1 MLNIGDKIDS
11 ISLFS
16 YLRGNT
22 THNKTKREHTMKKT
36 FYSLFTLSIMIGI
49 AACGTSKPAENS
61 NTILAESKAPFGA
74 PEFDKFN
81 IEDYKEA
88 FDIAFE
94 EKRADIKAIL
104 ENEEEPTFA
113 NTIDALELS
122 GKTLDKVSSIFFNL
136 NESENTPQMTE
147 IEEYVLPKLT
157 ELNGYIYMNDT
168 LFNRIRSIYDRKETL
183 NLDEEQMIVLDNY
196 YRSFVRG
203 GALLNEEEKATLLDI
218 DTRIGLAQIKFSSNL
233 LADNKAFKLV
243 ITDKADLGGL
253 PQSVIEAAASKDGKS
268 WTFTLDKP
276 SCIPFLQYA
285 DNRAL
290 REKIYK
296 AYYGRGDNG
305 DSNDNKAII
314 REILQLRQQKA
325 KLLGFDSFAHFVL
338 DEKMAKTPEAALAL
352 LEKIW
357 EPAVKR
363 AAEERAELQKI
374 ADSEGAG
381 IKIEGWDWFYYTE
394 KLRKA
399 KYALND
405 ETITP
410 YFKLENV
417 LQGAFDCATRL
428 YGVQF
433 VKRDDIPVYH
443 PEVSTY
449 EVLDRDGKHLSIF
462 YTDFFPR
469 DTKRQ
474 GAWMTNFVNQRN
486 IGGEEIRPMVVNVCN
501 FTAPQGDT
509 PALLNIDETRTLFHE
524 FGHALH
530 GMLTQAH
537 YPSVSGTNV
546 KHDFVE
552 LFSQVNEKWAIHPE
566 VMPTFAKHYKTGEAI
581 PTELI
586 EKMQKSAYFNLG
598 FETTE
603 LVAAALLDMRMHLI
617 EDYSNFDCNEFE
629 KELRRELGFIP
640 EIEYRYRSTN
650 FAHVFGGGYAVGY
663 YAYLWAEVLDCDA
676 FELFKEKGV
685 FDPETAAAFKNLI
698 EMGGSKDP
706 MREYRKFRGADANPD
721 ALLRARG
728 LI

>member
-1 MLNIGDKIDS
+1 M
-11 ISLFS
+11 
-16 YLRGNT
+16 
-22 THNKTKREHTMKKT
+22 KRI
-36 FYSLFTLSIMIGI
+36 FYSIFTLSVMLTQF
-49 AACGTSKPAENS
+49 ACTSQKKEESNS
-61 NTILAESKAPFGA
+61 ILKESNAPFGA
-74 PEFDKFN
+74 PEFDKFK

-88 FDIAFE
+88 FDRGFE
-94 EKRADIKAIL
+94 EKRADIKAII
-104 ENEEEPTFA
+104 ENSDAPTYA
-113 NTIDALELS
+113 NTIDALEMS
-122 GKTLDKVSSIFFNL
+122 GRTLDKVGAIFFNL

-147 IEEYVLPKLT
+147 IEEYVVPKMT
-157 ELNGYIYMNDT
+157 ELSGYIFMNDT
-168 LFNRIRSIYDRKETL
+168 LFNRIRAIYDAKESLGL
-183 NLDEEQMIVLDNY
+183 NEEQSIVLENY
-196 YRSFVRG
+196 YQGFVRG
-203 GALLNEEEKATLLDI
+203 GALLNAEDKAKLLDI
-218 DTRIGLAQIKFSSNL
+218 DTRIGLAQIKFSTNL
-233 LADNKAFKLV
+233 LADNKAFKLE
-243 ITDKADLGGL
+243 ITDKADLAGL
-253 PQSVIEAAASKDGKS
+253 PQSVIDAAASEDGKS
-268 WTFTLDKP
+268 WVFTLDKP

-290 REKIYK
+290 REKVYK
-296 AYYGRGDNG
+296 AYYGRGDNNNE
-305 DSNDNKAII
+305 NDNKAII
-314 REILQLRQQKA
+314 KEILQLRQQKA
-325 KLLGFDSFAHFVL
+325 KLLGFESFAHFVL
-338 DEKMAKTPEAALAL
+338 DEKMAKTPEAALDL
-352 LEKIW
+352 LNKIW

-363 AAEERAELQKI
+363 AAEEKAELQKI
-374 ADSEGAG
+374 ADREGAG

-394 KLRKA
+394 KLRKE

-417 LQGAFDCATRL
+417 LQGAFDCATKL
-428 YGVQF
+428 YGVKF
-433 VKRDDIPVYH
+433 VKRTDIPVYH

-449 EVLDRDGKHLSIF
+449 EVLDSEGNHLSIF

-486 IGGEEIRPMVVNVCN
+486 ICGENIRPMVVNVCN
-501 FTAPQGDT
+501 FTTPQGDV

-530 GMLTQAH
+530 GMLTQTH

-552 LFSQVNEKWAIHPE
+552 LFSQVNEKWSIHPE
-566 VMPTFAKHYKTGEAI
+566 VLPTYAKHYKTGEAI
-581 PTELI
+581 PDSLI
-586 EKMQKSAYFNLG
+586 AKMQKSAHFNLG

-603 LVAAALLDMRMHLI
+603 LVAAALLDMKMHLI
-617 EDYSNFDCNEFE
+617 EDYSNFDCNEYE
-629 KELRRELGFIP
+629 KVLRKELGFID

-676 FELFKEKGV
+676 FELFLEKGV
-685 FDPETAAAFKNLI
+685 FDPATAAAFKKLV

-706 MREYRKFRGADANPD
+706 MREYREFRGADPNPD

>member
-1 MLNIGDKIDS
+1 M
-11 ISLFS
+11 
-16 YLRGNT
+16 T
-22 THNKTKREHTMKKT
+22 
-36 FYSLFTLSIMIGI
+36 GI
-49 AACGTSKPAENS
+49 AACTSGTTAENK
-61 NTILAESKAPFGA
+61 NTILAQSEAPFGA
-74 PEFDKFN
+74 PEFDKFK

-88 FDIAFE
+88 FDIALAE
-94 EKRADIKAIL
+94 NRADIKAIIL
-104 ENEEEPTFA
+104 NSEEPTFA

-122 GKTLDKVSSIFFNL
+122 GRTLDKVSSIFFNL

-147 IEEYVLPKLT
+147 IEEYVVPKLT
-157 ELNGYIYMNDT
+157 ELSGYIYMNDT
-168 LFNRIRSIYDRKETL
+168 LFNRIRSIYDKKETL
-183 NLDEEQMIVLDNY
+183 GLNEEQMIVLDNY
-196 YRSFVRG
+196 YQSFVRG
-203 GALLNEEEKATLLDI
+203 GALLSEEDKATLLDI
-218 DTRIGLAQIKFSSNL
+218 DTKIGLAQIKFSSNL
-233 LADNKAFKLV
+233 LADNKEFKLV
-243 ITDKADLGGL
+243 ITDKADLSGL
-253 PQSVIEAAASKDGKS
+253 PQSVIDAAANEDGNS

-296 AYYGRGDNG
+296 AYYGRGDNNNG
-305 DSNDNKAII
+305 NDNKAII
-314 REILQLRQQKA
+314 KEILCLRQQKA
-325 KLLGFDSFAHFVL
+325 KLLGFESFAHFVL
-338 DEKMAKTPEAALAL
+338 DEKMAKTPEAALDL
-352 LEKIW
+352 LQKIW
-357 EPAVKR
+357 KPAVKR
-363 AAEERAELQKI
+363 ATQERAELQKI

-399 KYALND
+399 KYSLND
-405 ETITP
+405 EAITP

-449 EVLDRDGKHLSIF
+449 EVLDSEGKHLSIF

-530 GMLTQAH
+530 GMLTQTH

-566 VMPTFAKHYKTGEAI
+566 VMPTFAKHYKTGEPI
-581 PTELI
+581 PAELI
-586 EKMQKSAYFNLG
+586 EKMQESAYFNLG

-603 LVAAALLDMRMHLI
+603 LVAAALLDMKMHLI
-617 EDYSNFDCNEFE
+617 EDYSNFNCNEFE
-629 KELRRELGFIP
+629 NELRQELGFIP

>member
-1 MLNIGDKIDS
+1 M
-11 ISLFS
+11 
-16 YLRGNT
+16 
-22 THNKTKREHTMKKT
+22 KRI
-36 FYSLFTLSIMIGI
+36 FYSIFTLSIMLTQF
-49 AACGTSKPAENS
+49 ACTSQKKEESNS
-61 NTILAESKAPFGA
+61 ILKESNAPFGA
-74 PEFDKFN
+74 PEFDKFK

-88 FDIAFE
+88 FDRGFE
-94 EKRADIKAIL
+94 EKRADIKAII
-104 ENEEEPTFA
+104 ENSDAPTYA
-113 NTIDALELS
+113 NTIDALEMS
-122 GKTLDKVSSIFFNL
+122 GRTLDKVGAIFFNL

-147 IEEYVLPKLT
+147 IEEYVVPKMT
-157 ELNGYIYMNDT
+157 ELSGYIFMNDT
-168 LFNRIRSIYDRKETL
+168 LFNRIRAIYDAKESLGL
-183 NLDEEQMIVLDNY
+183 NEEQSIVLENY
-196 YRSFVRG
+196 YQGFVRG
-203 GALLNEEEKATLLDI
+203 GALLNAEDKAKLLDI
-218 DTRIGLAQIKFSSNL
+218 DTRIGLAQIKFSTNL
-233 LADNKAFKLV
+233 LADNKAFKLE
-243 ITDKADLGGL
+243 ITDKADLAGL
-253 PQSVIEAAASKDGKS
+253 PQSVIDAAASEDGKS
-268 WTFTLDKP
+268 WVFTLDKP

-290 REKIYK
+290 REKVYK
-296 AYYGRGDNG
+296 AYYGRGDNNNE
-305 DSNDNKAII
+305 NDNKAII
-314 REILQLRQQKA
+314 KEILQLRQQKA
-325 KLLGFDSFAHFVL
+325 KLLGFESFAHFVL
-338 DEKMAKTPEAALAL
+338 DEKMAKTPEAALDL
-352 LEKIW
+352 LNKIW

-363 AAEERAELQKI
+363 AAEEKAELQKI
-374 ADSEGAG
+374 ADREGAG

-394 KLRKA
+394 KLRKE

-405 ETITP
+405 EAITP

-417 LQGAFDCATRL
+417 LQGAFDCATKL
-428 YGVQF
+428 YGVKF
-433 VKRDDIPVYH
+433 VKRTDIPVYH

-449 EVLDRDGKHLSIF
+449 EVLDSEGNHLSIF

-486 IGGEEIRPMVVNVCN
+486 ICGENIRPMVVNVCN
-501 FTAPQGDT
+501 FTTPQGDV

-530 GMLTQAH
+530 GMLTQTH

-552 LFSQVNEKWAIHPE
+552 LFSQVNEKWSIHPE
-566 VMPTFAKHYKTGEAI
+566 VLPTYAKHYKTGETI
-581 PTELI
+581 PDSLI
-586 EKMQKSAYFNLG
+586 AKMQKSAHFNLG

-603 LVAAALLDMRMHLI
+603 LVAAALLDMKMHLI
-617 EDYSNFDCNEFE
+617 EDYSNFDCNEYE
-629 KELRRELGFIP
+629 KVLRKELGFIN

-676 FELFKEKGV
+676 FELFLEKGV
-685 FDPETAAAFKNLI
+685 FDPATAAAFKRLV

-706 MREYRKFRGADANPD
+706 MREYREFRGADPNPD

>member
-1 MLNIGDKIDS
+1 MRKI
-11 ISLFS
+11 
-16 YLRGNT
+16 
-22 THNKTKREHTMKKT
+22 
-36 FYSLFTLSIMIGI
+36 FYSFITLSVMLTQF
-49 AACGTSKPAENS
+49 ACTSQKKEESNS
-61 NTILAESKAPFGA
+61 ILKESNAPFGA
-74 PEFDKFN
+74 PEFDKFK

-88 FDIAFE
+88 FDRGFE
-94 EKRADIKAIL
+94 EKRADIKAII
-104 ENEEEPTFA
+104 ENSDAPTYA
-113 NTIDALELS
+113 NTIDALEMS
-122 GKTLDKVSSIFFNL
+122 GRTLDKVGAIFFNL

-147 IEEYVLPKLT
+147 IEEYVVPKMT
-157 ELNGYIYMNDT
+157 ELSGYIFMNDT
-168 LFNRIRSIYDRKETL
+168 LFNRIRAIYDVKESLGL
-183 NLDEEQMIVLDNY
+183 NEEQSIVLENY
-196 YRSFVRG
+196 YQGFVRG
-203 GALLNEEEKATLLDI
+203 GALLNAEDKAKLLDI
-218 DTRIGLAQIKFSSNL
+218 DTRIGLAQIKFSTNL
-233 LADNKAFKLV
+233 LADNKAFKLE
-243 ITDKADLGGL
+243 ITDKADLAGL
-253 PQSVIEAAASKDGKS
+253 PQSVIDAAASEDGKS
-268 WTFTLDKP
+268 WVFTLDKP

-290 REKIYK
+290 REKVYK
-296 AYYGRGDNG
+296 AYYGRGDNNNE
-305 DSNDNKAII
+305 NDNKAII
-314 REILQLRQQKA
+314 KEILQLRQQKA
-325 KLLGFDSFAHFVL
+325 KLLGFESFAHFVL
-338 DEKMAKTPEAALAL
+338 DEKMAKTPEAALDL
-352 LEKIW
+352 LNKIW

-363 AAEERAELQKI
+363 AAEEKAELQKI
-374 ADSEGAG
+374 ADREGAG

-394 KLRKA
+394 KLRKE

-417 LQGAFDCATRL
+417 LQGAFDCATKL
-428 YGVQF
+428 YGVKF
-433 VKRDDIPVYH
+433 VKRTDIPVYH

-449 EVLDRDGKHLSIF
+449 EVLDSEGNHLSIF

-486 IGGEEIRPMVVNVCN
+486 ICGENIRPMVVNVCN
-501 FTAPQGDT
+501 FTTPQGDV

-530 GMLTQAH
+530 GMLTQTH

-552 LFSQVNEKWAIHPE
+552 LFSQVNEKWSIHPE
-566 VMPTFAKHYKTGEAI
+566 VLPTYAKHYKTGEAI
-581 PTELI
+581 PDSLI
-586 EKMQKSAYFNLG
+586 AKMQKSAHFNLG

-603 LVAAALLDMRMHLI
+603 LVAAALLDMKMHLI
-617 EDYSNFDCNEFE
+617 EDYSNFDCNEYE
-629 KELRRELGFIP
+629 KVLRKELGFIN

-676 FELFKEKGV
+676 FELFLEKGV
-685 FDPETAAAFKNLI
+685 FDPATAAAFKRLV

-706 MREYRKFRGADANPD
+706 MREYREFRGADPNPD

>member
-1 MLNIGDKIDS
+1 MRKI
-11 ISLFS
+11 
-16 YLRGNT
+16 
-22 THNKTKREHTMKKT
+22 
-36 FYSLFTLSIMIGI
+36 FYSIFTLSIMLTQF
-49 AACGTSKPAENS
+49 ACTSQKKEESNS
-61 NTILAESKAPFGA
+61 ILKESNAPFGA
-74 PEFDKFN
+74 PEFDKFK

-88 FDIAFE
+88 FDRGFE
-94 EKRADIKAIL
+94 EKRADIKAII
-104 ENEEEPTFA
+104 ENSDAPTYA
-113 NTIDALELS
+113 NTIDALEMS
-122 GKTLDKVSSIFFNL
+122 GRTLDKVGAIFFNL

-147 IEEYVLPKLT
+147 IEEYVVPKMT
-157 ELNGYIYMNDT
+157 ELSGYIFMNDT
-168 LFNRIRSIYDRKETL
+168 LFNRIRAIYDVKESLGL
-183 NLDEEQMIVLDNY
+183 NEEQSIVLENY
-196 YRSFVRG
+196 YQGFVRG
-203 GALLNEEEKATLLDI
+203 GALLNAEDKAKLLDI
-218 DTRIGLAQIKFSSNL
+218 DTRIGLAQIKFSTNL
-233 LADNKAFKLV
+233 LADNKAFKLE
-243 ITDKADLGGL
+243 ITDKADLAGL
-253 PQSVIEAAASKDGKS
+253 PQSVIDAAASEDGKS
-268 WTFTLDKP
+268 WVFTLDKP

-290 REKIYK
+290 REKVYK
-296 AYYGRGDNG
+296 AYYGRGDNNNE
-305 DSNDNKAII
+305 NDNKAII
-314 REILQLRQQKA
+314 KEILQLRQQKA
-325 KLLGFDSFAHFVL
+325 KLLGFESFAHFVL
-338 DEKMAKTPEAALAL
+338 DEKMAKTPEAALDL
-352 LEKIW
+352 LNKIW

-363 AAEERAELQKI
+363 AAEEKAELQKI
-374 ADSEGAG
+374 ADREGAG

-394 KLRKA
+394 KLRKE

-417 LQGAFDCATRL
+417 LQGAFDCATKL
-428 YGVQF
+428 YGVKF
-433 VKRDDIPVYH
+433 VKRTDIPVYH

-449 EVLDRDGKHLSIF
+449 EVLDSEGNHLSIF

-486 IGGEEIRPMVVNVCN
+486 ICGENIRPMVVNVCN
-501 FTAPQGDT
+501 FTTPQGDV

-530 GMLTQAH
+530 GMLTQTH

-552 LFSQVNEKWAIHPE
+552 LFSQVNEKWSIHPE
-566 VMPTFAKHYKTGEAI
+566 VLPTYAKHYKTGEAI
-581 PTELI
+581 PDSLI
-586 EKMQKSAYFNLG
+586 AKMQKSAHFNLG

-603 LVAAALLDMRMHLI
+603 LVAAALLDMKMHLI
-617 EDYSNFDCNEFE
+617 EDYSNFDCNEYE
-629 KELRRELGFIP
+629 KVLRKELGFIN

-676 FELFKEKGV
+676 FELFLEKGV
-685 FDPETAAAFKNLI
+685 FAPATAAAFKRLV

-706 MREYRKFRGADANPD
+706 MREYREFRGADPNPD

>member
-1 MLNIGDKIDS
+1 MRKI
-11 ISLFS
+11 
-16 YLRGNT
+16 
-22 THNKTKREHTMKKT
+22 
-36 FYSLFTLSIMIGI
+36 FYSFITLSVMLTQF
-49 AACGTSKPAENS
+49 ACTSQKKEESNS
-61 NTILAESKAPFGA
+61 ILKESNAPFGA
-74 PEFDKFN
+74 PEFDKFK

-88 FDIAFE
+88 FDRGFE
-94 EKRADIKAIL
+94 EKRADIKAII
-104 ENEEEPTFA
+104 ENSDAPTYA
-113 NTIDALELS
+113 NTIDALEMS
-122 GKTLDKVSSIFFNL
+122 GRTLDKVGAIFFNL

-147 IEEYVLPKLT
+147 IEEYVVPKMT
-157 ELNGYIYMNDT
+157 ELSGYIFMNDT
-168 LFNRIRSIYDRKETL
+168 LFNRIRAIYDAKETL
-183 NLDEEQMIVLDNY
+183 GLNEEQSIVLENY
-196 YRSFVRG
+196 YQGFVRG
-203 GALLNEEEKATLLDI
+203 GALLNAEDKAKLLDI
-218 DTRIGLAQIKFSSNL
+218 DTRIGLAQIKFSTNL
-233 LADNKAFKLV
+233 LADNKAFKLE
-243 ITDKADLGGL
+243 ITDKADLAGL
-253 PQSVIEAAASKDGKS
+253 PQSVIDAAASEDGKS
-268 WTFTLDKP
+268 WVFTLDKP

-290 REKIYK
+290 REKVYK
-296 AYYGRGDNG
+296 AYYGRGDNNNE
-305 DSNDNKAII
+305 NDNKAII
-314 REILQLRQQKA
+314 KEILQLRQQKA
-325 KLLGFDSFAHFVL
+325 KLLGFESFAHFVL
-338 DEKMAKTPEAALAL
+338 DEKMAKTPEAALDL
-352 LEKIW
+352 LNKIW

-363 AAEERAELQKI
+363 AAEEKAELQKI
-374 ADSEGAG
+374 ADREGAG

-394 KLRKA
+394 KLRKE

-417 LQGAFDCATRL
+417 LQGAFDCATKL
-428 YGVQF
+428 YGVKF
-433 VKRDDIPVYH
+433 VKRTDIPVYH

-449 EVLDRDGKHLSIF
+449 EVLDSEGNHLSIF

-486 IGGEEIRPMVVNVCN
+486 ICGENIRPMVVNVCN
-501 FTAPQGDT
+501 FTTPQGDV

-530 GMLTQAH
+530 GMLTQTH

-552 LFSQVNEKWAIHPE
+552 LFSQVNEKWSVHPE
-566 VMPTFAKHYKTGEAI
+566 VLPTYAKHYKTGEAI
-581 PTELI
+581 PDSLI
-586 EKMQKSAYFNLG
+586 AKMQKSAHFNLG

-603 LVAAALLDMRMHLI
+603 LVAAALLDMKMHLI
-617 EDYSNFDCNEFE
+617 EDYSNFDCNEYE
-629 KELRRELGFIP
+629 KVLRKELGFID

-676 FELFKEKGV
+676 FELFLEKGV
-685 FDPETAAAFKNLI
+685 FDPATAAAFKKLV

-706 MREYRKFRGADANPD
+706 MREYREFRGADPNPD

>member
-1 MLNIGDKIDS
+1 MLTQFACTSQKKEESNS
-11 ISLFS
+11 IL
-16 YLRGNT
+16 
-22 THNKTKREHTMKKT
+22 KE
-36 FYSLFTLSIMIGI
+36 
-49 AACGTSKPAENS
+49 S
-61 NTILAESKAPFGA
+61 NAPFGA
-74 PEFDKFN
+74 PEFDKFK

-88 FDIAFE
+88 FDRGFE
-94 EKRADIKAIL
+94 EKRADIKAII
-104 ENEEEPTFA
+104 ENSDAPTYA
-113 NTIDALELS
+113 NTIDALEMS
-122 GKTLDKVSSIFFNL
+122 GRTLDKVGAIFFNL

-147 IEEYVLPKLT
+147 IEEYVVPKMT
-157 ELNGYIYMNDT
+157 ELSGYIFMNDT
-168 LFNRIRSIYDRKETL
+168 LFNRIRAIYDAKESLGL
-183 NLDEEQMIVLDNY
+183 NEEQSIVLENY
-196 YRSFVRG
+196 YQGFVRG
-203 GALLNEEEKATLLDI
+203 GALLNAEDKAKLLDI
-218 DTRIGLAQIKFSSNL
+218 DTRIGLAQIKFSTNL
-233 LADNKAFKLV
+233 LADNKAFKLE
-243 ITDKADLGGL
+243 ITDKADLAGL
-253 PQSVIEAAASKDGKS
+253 PQSVIDAAASDDGKS
-268 WTFTLDKP
+268 WVFTLDKP

-290 REKIYK
+290 REKVYK
-296 AYYGRGDNG
+296 AYYGRGDNNNE
-305 DSNDNKAII
+305 NDNKAII
-314 REILQLRQQKA
+314 KEILQLRQQKA
-325 KLLGFDSFAHFVL
+325 KLLGFESFAHFVL
-338 DEKMAKTPEAALAL
+338 DEKMAKTPEAALDL
-352 LEKIW
+352 LNKIW

-363 AAEERAELQKI
+363 AAEEKAELQKI
-374 ADSEGAG
+374 ADREGAG

-394 KLRKA
+394 KLRKE

-417 LQGAFDCATRL
+417 LQGAFDCATKL
-428 YGVQF
+428 YGVKF
-433 VKRDDIPVYH
+433 VKRTDIPVYH

-449 EVLDRDGKHLSIF
+449 EVLDSEGNHLSIF

-486 IGGEEIRPMVVNVCN
+486 ICGENIRPMVVNVCN
-501 FTAPQGDT
+501 FTTPQGDV

-530 GMLTQAH
+530 GMLTQTH

-552 LFSQVNEKWAIHPE
+552 LFSQVNEKWSIHPE
-566 VMPTFAKHYKTGEAI
+566 VLPTYAKHYKTGEAI
-581 PTELI
+581 PDSLI
-586 EKMQKSAYFNLG
+586 AKMQKSAHFNLG

-603 LVAAALLDMRMHLI
+603 LVAAALLDMKMHLI
-617 EDYSNFDCNEFE
+617 EDYSNFDCNEYE
-629 KELRRELGFIP
+629 KVLRKELGFIN

-676 FELFKEKGV
+676 FELFLEKGV
-685 FDPETAAAFKNLI
+685 FDPATAAAFKRLV

-706 MREYRKFRGADANPD
+706 MREYREFRGADPNPD

>member
-1 MLNIGDKIDS
+1 MRKI
-11 ISLFS
+11 
-16 YLRGNT
+16 
-22 THNKTKREHTMKKT
+22 
-36 FYSLFTLSIMIGI
+36 FYSFITLSVMLTQF
-49 AACGTSKPAENS
+49 ACTSQKKEESNS
-61 NTILAESKAPFGA
+61 ILKESNAPFGA
-74 PEFDKFN
+74 PEFDKFK

-88 FDIAFE
+88 FDRGFE
-94 EKRADIKAIL
+94 EKRADIKAII
-104 ENEEEPTFA
+104 ENSDAPTYA
-113 NTIDALELS
+113 NTIDALEMS
-122 GKTLDKVSSIFFNL
+122 GRTLDKVGAIFFNL

-147 IEEYVLPKLT
+147 IEEYVVPKMT
-157 ELNGYIYMNDT
+157 ELSGYIFMNDT
-168 LFNRIRSIYDRKETL
+168 LFNRIRAIYDAKESLGL
-183 NLDEEQMIVLDNY
+183 NEEQSIVLENY
-196 YRSFVRG
+196 YQGFVRG
-203 GALLNEEEKATLLDI
+203 GALLNAEEKAKLLDI
-218 DTRIGLAQIKFSSNL
+218 DTRIGLAQIKFSTNL
-233 LADNKAFKLV
+233 LADNKAFKLE
-243 ITDKADLGGL
+243 ITDKADLAGL
-253 PQSVIEAAASKDGKS
+253 PQSVIDAAASEDGKS
-268 WTFTLDKP
+268 WVFTLDKP

-290 REKIYK
+290 REKVYK
-296 AYYGRGDNG
+296 AYYGRGDNNNE
-305 DSNDNKAII
+305 NDNKAII
-314 REILQLRQQKA
+314 KEILQLRQQKA
-325 KLLGFDSFAHFVL
+325 KLLGFESFAHFVL
-338 DEKMAKTPEAALAL
+338 DEKMAKTPEAALDL
-352 LEKIW
+352 LNKIW

-363 AAEERAELQKI
+363 AAEEKAELQKI
-374 ADSEGAG
+374 ADREGAG

-394 KLRKA
+394 KLRKE

-417 LQGAFDCATRL
+417 LQGAFDCATKL
-428 YGVQF
+428 YGVKF
-433 VKRDDIPVYH
+433 VKRTDIPVYH

-449 EVLDRDGKHLSIF
+449 EVLDSEGNHLSIF

-486 IGGEEIRPMVVNVCN
+486 ICGENIRPMVVNVCN
-501 FTAPQGDT
+501 FTTPQGDV

-530 GMLTQAH
+530 GMLTQTH

-552 LFSQVNEKWAIHPE
+552 LFSQVNEKWSVHPE
-566 VMPTFAKHYKTGEAI
+566 VLPTYAKHYKTGEAI
-581 PTELI
+581 PDSLI
-586 EKMQKSAYFNLG
+586 AKMQKSAHFNLG

-603 LVAAALLDMRMHLI
+603 LVAAALLDMKMHLI
-617 EDYSNFDCNEFE
+617 EDYSNFDCNEYE
-629 KELRRELGFIP
+629 KVLRKELGFIN

-676 FELFKEKGV
+676 FELFLEKGV
-685 FDPETAAAFKNLI
+685 FDPATAAAFKRLV

-706 MREYRKFRGADANPD
+706 MREYREFRGADPNPD

>member
-1 MLNIGDKIDS
+1 MRKI
-11 ISLFS
+11 
-16 YLRGNT
+16 
-22 THNKTKREHTMKKT
+22 
-36 FYSLFTLSIMIGI
+36 FYSIFTLSIMLTQF
-49 AACGTSKPAENS
+49 ACTSQKKEESNS
-61 NTILAESKAPFGA
+61 ILKESNAPFGA
-74 PEFDKFN
+74 PEFDKFK

-88 FDIAFE
+88 FDRGFE
-94 EKRADIKAIL
+94 EKRADIKAII
-104 ENEEEPTFA
+104 ENSDAPTYA
-113 NTIDALELS
+113 NTIDALEMS
-122 GKTLDKVSSIFFNL
+122 GRTLDKVGAIFFNL

-147 IEEYVLPKLT
+147 IEEYVVPKMT
-157 ELNGYIYMNDT
+157 ELSGYIFMNDT
-168 LFNRIRSIYDRKETL
+168 LFNRIRAIYDAKESLGL
-183 NLDEEQMIVLDNY
+183 NEEQSIVLENY
-196 YRSFVRG
+196 YQGFVRG
-203 GALLNEEEKATLLDI
+203 GALLNAEDKAKLLDI
-218 DTRIGLAQIKFSSNL
+218 DTRIGLAQIKFSTNL
-233 LADNKAFKLV
+233 LADNKAFKLE
-243 ITDKADLGGL
+243 ITDKADLAGL
-253 PQSVIEAAASKDGKS
+253 PQSVIDAAASEDGKS
-268 WTFTLDKP
+268 WVFTLDKP

-290 REKIYK
+290 REKVYK
-296 AYYGRGDNG
+296 AYYGRGDNNNE
-305 DSNDNKAII
+305 NDNKAII
-314 REILQLRQQKA
+314 KEILQLRQQKA
-325 KLLGFDSFAHFVL
+325 KLLGFESFAHFVL
-338 DEKMAKTPEAALAL
+338 DEKMAKTPEAALDL
-352 LEKIW
+352 LNKIW

-363 AAEERAELQKI
+363 AAEEKAELQKI
-374 ADSEGAG
+374 ADREGAG

-394 KLRKA
+394 KLRKE

-405 ETITP
+405 EAITP

-417 LQGAFDCATRL
+417 LQGAFDCATKL
-428 YGVQF
+428 YGVKF
-433 VKRDDIPVYH
+433 VKRTDIPVYH

-449 EVLDRDGKHLSIF
+449 EVLDSEGNHLSIF

-486 IGGEEIRPMVVNVCN
+486 ICGENIRPMVVNVCN
-501 FTAPQGDT
+501 FTTPQGDV

-530 GMLTQAH
+530 GMLTQTH

-552 LFSQVNEKWAIHPE
+552 LFSQVNEKWSIHPE
-566 VMPTFAKHYKTGEAI
+566 VLPTYAKHYKTGEAI
-581 PTELI
+581 PDSLI
-586 EKMQKSAYFNLG
+586 AKMQKSAHFNLG

-603 LVAAALLDMRMHLI
+603 LVAAALLDMKMHLV
-617 EDYSNFDCNEFE
+617 EDYSNFDCNEYE
-629 KELRRELGFIP
+629 KVLRKELGFIN

-676 FELFKEKGV
+676 FELFLEKGV
-685 FDPETAAAFKNLI
+685 FDPATAAAFKRLV

-706 MREYRKFRGADANPD
+706 MREYREFRGADPNPD

>member
-1 MLNIGDKIDS
+1 MLTQFACTSQKKEESNS
-11 ISLFS
+11 IL
-16 YLRGNT
+16 
-22 THNKTKREHTMKKT
+22 KE
-36 FYSLFTLSIMIGI
+36 
-49 AACGTSKPAENS
+49 S
-61 NTILAESKAPFGA
+61 NAPFGA
-74 PEFDKFN
+74 PEFDKFK

-88 FDIAFE
+88 FDRGFE
-94 EKRADIKAIL
+94 EKRADIKAII
-104 ENEEEPTFA
+104 ENSDAPTYA
-113 NTIDALELS
+113 NTIDALEMS
-122 GKTLDKVSSIFFNL
+122 GRTLDKVGAIFFNL

-147 IEEYVLPKLT
+147 IEEYVVPKMT
-157 ELNGYIYMNDT
+157 ELSGYIFMNDT
-168 LFNRIRSIYDRKETL
+168 LFNRIRAIYDAKESLGL
-183 NLDEEQMIVLDNY
+183 NEEQSIVLENY
-196 YRSFVRG
+196 YQGFVRG
-203 GALLNEEEKATLLDI
+203 GALLNAEDKAKLLDI
-218 DTRIGLAQIKFSSNL
+218 DTRIGLAQIKFSTNL
-233 LADNKAFKLV
+233 LADNKAFKLE
-243 ITDKADLGGL
+243 ITDKADLAGL
-253 PQSVIEAAASKDGKS
+253 PQSVIDAAASDDGKS
-268 WTFTLDKP
+268 WVFTLDKP

-290 REKIYK
+290 REKVYK
-296 AYYGRGDNG
+296 AYYGRGDNNNE
-305 DSNDNKAII
+305 NDNKAII
-314 REILQLRQQKA
+314 KEILQLRQQKA
-325 KLLGFDSFAHFVL
+325 KLLGFESFAHFVL
-338 DEKMAKTPEAALAL
+338 DEKMAKTPEAALDL
-352 LEKIW
+352 LNKIW

-363 AAEERAELQKI
+363 AAEEKAELQKI
-374 ADSEGAG
+374 ADREGAG

-394 KLRKA
+394 KLRKE

-405 ETITP
+405 EAITP

-417 LQGAFDCATRL
+417 LQGAFDCATKL
-428 YGVQF
+428 YGVKF
-433 VKRDDIPVYH
+433 VKRTDIPVYH

-449 EVLDRDGKHLSIF
+449 EVLDSEGNHLSIF

-486 IGGEEIRPMVVNVCN
+486 ICGENIRPMVVNVCN
-501 FTAPQGDT
+501 FTTPQGDV

-530 GMLTQAH
+530 GMLTQTH

-552 LFSQVNEKWAIHPE
+552 LFSQVNEKWSIHPE
-566 VMPTFAKHYKTGEAI
+566 VLPTYAKHYKTGEAI
-581 PTELI
+581 PDSLI
-586 EKMQKSAYFNLG
+586 AKMQKSAHFNLG

-603 LVAAALLDMRMHLI
+603 LVAAALLDMKMHLI
-617 EDYSNFDCNEFE
+617 EDYSNFDCNEYE
-629 KELRRELGFIP
+629 KVLRKELGFIN

-676 FELFKEKGV
+676 FELFLEKGV
-685 FDPETAAAFKNLI
+685 FDPATAAAFKKLV

-706 MREYRKFRGADANPD
+706 MREYREFRGADPNPD